1 MKMIYLRNEVEIPY
15 TLVTDPPE
23 AMTWSTYRL
32 KKSHIKLLIKFD
44 RQEAAEITQEILDDI
59 LLTEEKQHDYANK
72 RT

>member
-32 KKSHIKLLIKFD
+32 KKSQIKLLIKCD
-44 RQEAAEITQEILDDI
+44 RQEAAEIRQEIL
-59 LLTEEKQHDYANK
+59 A
-72 RT
+72 

>member
-1 MKMIYLRNEVEIPY
+1 MTMIYRRNEVQIAY

-44 RQEAAEITQEILDDI
+44 RQEAAEIRQEILDDI
-59 LLTEEKQHDYANK
+59 LLTEAKKEDTWK
-72 RT
+72 

>member
-32 KKSHIKLLIKFD
+32 KKSHIKLLTKFD
-44 RQEAAEITQEILDDI
+44 RQEAAEIKQEILDDI